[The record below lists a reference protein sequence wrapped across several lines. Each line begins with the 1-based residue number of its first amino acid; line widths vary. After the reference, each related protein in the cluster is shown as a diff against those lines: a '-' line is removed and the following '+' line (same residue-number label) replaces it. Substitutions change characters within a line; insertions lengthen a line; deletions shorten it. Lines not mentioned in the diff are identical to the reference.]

1 MGKLV
6 YHTYALED
14 RESLAEVL
22 LAEAENSLQ
31 DVWKTVTLEDG
42 EVLFNRDDPGDAFYI
57 VDSGQIR
64 IFTFDE
70 AGEELTLNTLKAGET
85 LGELAL
91 IGDQPR
97 SASVSA
103 VGPAVL
109 RRLSREEFLEMVHN
123 SPALSQAVFRQ
134 LSQRARYMTEYIER
148 LGHWARLV
156 AVGQYSQAMASIE
169 NVEASDRALLA
180 VADAVKQMVRAVKE
194 REEKLREEVAQ
205 LRIEIDEE
213 RRKLRVAEIVET
225 DYFQDLSKQ
234 ARNLRRR
241 SDKN

>member
-1 MGKLV
+1 MEG
-6 YHTYALED
+6 
-14 RESLAEVL
+14 RESLAKVL
-22 LAEAENSLQ
+22 LSEAENSLQ
-31 DVWKTVTLEDG
+31 DVIETVALEDG

-70 AGEELTLNTLKAGET
+70 AGEELTLNTLRAGET

-91 IGDQPR
+91 VDSQPR
-97 SASVSA
+97 TASVSA

-109 RRLSREEFLEMVHN
+109 RRLRRDDFLDMVHN
-123 SPALSQAVFRQ
+123 SPQLSQAVFRQ
-134 LSQRARYMTEYIER
+134 LSQRARHMTEYIER

-156 AVGQYSQAMASIE
+156 AVGQYNQAMASIE
-169 NVEASDRALLA
+169 NVEASDRALMA

-225 DYFQDLSKQ
+225 DYFQDLSQK
-234 ARNLRRR
+234 ARNFRKQ